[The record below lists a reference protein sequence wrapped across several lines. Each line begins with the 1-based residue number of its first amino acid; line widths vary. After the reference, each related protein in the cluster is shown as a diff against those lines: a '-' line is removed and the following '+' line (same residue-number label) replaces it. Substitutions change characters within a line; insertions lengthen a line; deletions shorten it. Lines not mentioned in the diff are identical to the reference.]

1 MSLADVLSANNI
13 KSALIVDDVCDVIP
27 TAADLGTALDDWSN
41 FNADLQPEHRA
52 SIAEKC
58 PATAHM
64 RFDEQINDDRYVAAV
79 WELREELGV
88 LAEGQ
93 RDIGELVGLRWCPPR
108 ADVVVGVAVVLEERR
123 RLGPLEA

>member
-41 FNADLQPEHRA
+41 FNADLQPEYRA
-52 SIAEKC
+52 RIAEKC

-79 WELREELGV
+79 WELREELGI
-88 LAEGQ
+88 LAEPVFAGSITDQ
-93 RDIGELVGLRWCPPR
+93 DGDARLVQLSKSQFKSVGLDC
-108 ADVVVGVAVVLEERR
+108 
-123 RLGPLEA
+123 